1 MRSVNGMQQLEQK
14 LGPASVFDY
23 RMIVVPLVKAF
34 LRVHLEALV
43 DKAATE
49 KSDAAREAF
58 LAELAL
64 DEKKKFNKGVDSKQA
79 HEKLKEK
86 KKSKDFRKTKDSK
99 STGYAEQLIFHQ
111 ETAEKLEFPS
121 SDDGKPVIYQSSA
134 GDRLIDEEEDFK
146 HKVELEEEE
155 RKLAETLEYQRRI
168 EDEAK
173 QKHLAE
179 QFKNANET
187 NPGIS
192 QELDSVVSHA
202 IVNIVPINH
211 NQAVMHGNAVAV
223 CSKGIQFGGFD
234 VGATIEDHQGSCP
247 EKLNIFSDREDKLR
261 SSQLQRSKGE
271 HNIYDAS
278 MEEMQTIGRG
288 LGTANTS
295 GGIKLNGVVRS
306 SSAGKSS
313 SDSNAKKTKKAN
325 NQVHSSIGKHANE
338 LPSYRKSLNEVYVN
352 QPHEVA
358 AIEFHDGTGDV
369 GKCNS
374 LLLEDDGDEKFQ
386 EDLKKAVRQSLVTT
400 TEEVANVF
408 NKDIYG
414 TGLKNAVGEYNCFL
428 NVIIQSLW
436 HLRRFRDEFLMGSS
450 VHAHIGEPCVVC
462 ALYDIFNALKE
473 ATVNEQGEAV
483 APTRLRI
490 ALSNLYPDSNFFQEA
505 QMNDASEV
513 LGVIFDCLHRSFTCS
528 AQCDSNTEKQSNCIG
543 SWDCENTNCVAHKLF
558 GMDIFEQMNCAGC
571 GLESRHLKYT
581 SFFHNINASS
591 LRTMKGTSSDSS
603 FDELLKKVEMNH
615 QLPCDEEAGGCGTLN
630 SIHHILSGPP
640 HVFTTVLGWQN
651 TNESV
656 EDISATLE
664 AITTEVDIGVLYSG
678 VNQPRKHYLVSV
690 VCYYGQHYH
699 CFAYEH
705 EQWVIYDDQTV
716 KVIGGWDDVLN
727 MCVRGHLQP
736 QVLFFEA
743 VN

>member
-1 MRSVNGMQQLEQK
+1 ML
-14 LGPASVFDY
+14 LGKPSWQNS
-23 RMIVVPLVKAF
+23 
-34 LRVHLEALV
+34 HLM
-43 DKAATE
+43 
-49 KSDAAREAF
+49 
-58 LAELAL
+58 
-64 DEKKKFNKGVDSKQA
+64 KKKNFNKGVDSKQA

-325 NQVHSSIGKHANE
+325 NQVHSSHRQVEHAQDGLLPCNDQINRHVNEHGSVHLPDKNARVLQHANE

-386 EDLKKAVRQSLVTT
+386 EDLKKAVRQSLDSFQAEKKLPLAPVLSLSQQHSSVLVTT

-513 LGVIFDCLHRSFTCS
+513 LGV
-528 AQCDSNTEKQSNCIG
+528 
-543 SWDCENTNCVAHKLF
+543 
-558 GMDIFEQMNCAGC
+558 
-571 GLESRHLKYT
+571 
-581 SFFHNINASS
+581 
-591 LRTMKGTSSDSS
+591 
-603 FDELLKKVEMNH
+603 
-615 QLPCDEEAGGCGTLN
+615 
-630 SIHHILSGPP
+630 
-640 HVFTTVLGWQN
+640 
-651 TNESV
+651 
-656 EDISATLE
+656 
-664 AITTEVDIGVLYSG
+664 
-678 VNQPRKHYLVSV
+678 
-690 VCYYGQHYH
+690 CYYGQHYH

-716 KVIGGWDDVLN
+716 KVIGGWDDVLI
-727 MCVRGHLQP
+727 C
-736 QVLFFEA
+736 A
-743 VN
+743 